1 MKFTLSSLKKYL
13 KTDLSAQQI
22 ADACTILGL
31 EIESMVDKATPLA
44 NFIVGEI
51 ISEEKHPN
59 ADRLHLLKVSVGK
72 GEPLQIVCGAPN
84 AKKGLKGI
92 LARPGDVI
100 PATGDTL
107 EAGELR
113 GVKSFGMMCST
124 RELRLGDDHSGIIEL
139 KDPQAFAGESAALA
153 LAREF
158 DLDVL
163 FDAEVTP
170 NRPDYLGVMG
180 IARDLAAGGYGE
192 FVEPPLPKI
201 LVSEKFT
208 VQVENKATELAKY
221 FLIQEFR
228 GVKNVESPK
237 WLKDYLSVVGMNP
250 HNALVDIT
258 NYMMHNMCRP
268 LHVFDADK
276 IKGKIVIEEARGG
289 EKFVAL
295 DGNTYTLS
303 KGDIAIKD
311 DTGVISLAGVM
322 GGLSTAVSENTK
334 NVLVE
339 AAYFVPAPVRMTSK
353 RLGLESD
360 SKYRFERGVD
370 PNSCDWG
377 LVRAGALIME
387 ICGGQACPVIPTGQ
401 NPYRDTPLNFPV
413 AFFKHRMGLELDR
426 KEMARILTALG
437 CVVSDKGA
445 KLWITPPS
453 WRADITMREDIC
465 EEIGRMYGYDKL
477 PEERVLP
484 SDFKPVLSARQARD
498 MELKRVLAARGLSEA
513 YTYSFMHSKDE
524 IEPWAKGFQK
534 EPIFVANP
542 ITAEMDVMRKSLVPN
557 LLKALDWNNARSLY
571 DSNEMAN
578 NLDSISL
585 FEISPVFTGAE
596 PGQQRLYA
604 AAMRSGKGWA
614 MAWEE
619 KSGRDIDIY
628 DIKADLFAALALYN
642 ITENSVEFDTENLP
656 DWVNP
661 YRSARVM
668 IDKKAVAIFGEI
680 HPSLVDKIPNR
691 IMFFELDLDALTEKS
706 KPKQPYVPAEF
717 QPVLRALSFKFP
729 ASVQV
734 REIYSAITMLNEPL
748 ISDIT
753 VFDKFEDSF
762 GISLVIQPKDSALTD
777 AQIAAIVAK
786 AQKACEK
793 LGGKLRQ

>member
-31 EIESMVDKATPLA
+31 EIESMVDKAAPIA

-124 RELRLGDDHSGIIEL
+124 RELGLGDDHSGIIEL
-139 KDPQAFAGESAALA
+139 KDPKAFAGESAVAA

-208 VQVENKATELAKY
+208 IQVENKATELAKY
-221 FLIQEFR
+221 FLVQEFR

-237 WLKDYLSVVGMNP
+237 WLKDYLSAVGMNS

-289 EKFVAL
+289 EKFAAL

-322 GGLSTAVSENTK
+322 GGLSTAVSEDTR

-401 NPYRDTPLNFPV
+401 NPYRDTPLSFPV
-413 AFFKHRMGLELDR
+413 AFFKQHMGLELDR

-465 EEIGRMYGYDKL
+465 EEIGRMFGYDKL

-484 SDFKPVLSARQARD
+484 SDFKPVLSARQARN

-524 IEPWAKGFQK
+524 IEPWSEGFQK

-557 LLKALDWNNARSLY
+557 LLNAVEWNNSHALS
-571 DSNEMAN
+571 DSNDMN
-578 NLDSISL
+578 NWLGSISL
-585 FEISPVFTGAE
+585 FEIAPVFMGNQ

-604 AAMRSGKGWA
+604 TALRYGAARGN
-614 MAWEE
+614 AWEE
-619 KSGRDIDIY
+619 AKRWVEIY
-628 DIKADLFAALALYN
+628 DIKADLFAALTLYN
-642 ITENSVEFDTENLP
+642 ISENDIEFDTKNLP

-661 YRSARVM
+661 YRSARVI
-668 IDKKAVAIFGEI
+668 IDGIVVAIFGEI
-680 HPSLVDKIPNR
+680 HPSKMSKVPGVAV
-691 IMFFELDLDALTEKS
+691 FFELDLDVLPEKS
-706 KPKQPYVPAEF
+706 RFKKHYAPAELF
-717 QPVLRALSFKFP
+717 MIFRELSFNFP
-729 ASVQV
+729 TNVSV
-734 REIYSAITMLNEPL
+734 REIYNALTSLKEPL
-748 ISDIT
+748 LADIT
-753 VFDKFEDSF
+753 IYDKFKDSL
-762 GISLVIQPKDSALTD
+762 GIQLKIQPKETALTD
-777 AQIAAIVAK
+777 EQIAAIVAK